1 MVFRK
6 LRAYGELVMFSHTIF
21 SFSFAIVAI
30 LLMSK
35 NYAIELTTFIWIIVA
50 LLSAR
55 TGANAL
61 NRVIDANID
70 TLNPRTANRQIP
82 QNRISIKEVML
93 LVLTCFAIMIYA
105 ASQLNTLSLLLA
117 PIALFLMIIY
127 SYTKRFTWLCHLIL
141 GLTCA
146 CAPVGAI
153 IAITGQIS
161 FLALVIG
168 AANIFWVAGFDI
180 MYGAQDYDFDIAH
193 GLYSIPAYFGV
204 KNALLI
210 ARLFHL
216 ITFFALL
223 LLYFIANKNLNIF
236 YLFGLSIIGALF
248 IYQHKI
254 ISSQNLK
261 QVKLAS
267 YHVNQII
274 SVVFLFFSTLAIVV

>member
-168 AANIFWVAGFDI
+168 AANMFWVAGFDI

-261 QVKLAS
+261 QVRLAS